1 MGSQKEA
8 QLRYSQSPVSSTGDD
23 RSYFIVSR
31 VPGETL
37 AAVWRD
43 MDEDENCCFC

>member
-1 MGSQKEA
+1 MPSFDIPKVLYQA
-8 QLRYSQSPVSSTGDD
+8 QGDD